1 MAQFF
6 LGVDVGGTKCH
17 ALIADDQGRAFG
29 FSEGG
34 PGNHEEVG
42 YEGLEKALHE
52 VTDKALHSAGLTR
65 DQIAGGGFGI
75 AGYDWPSERPETMLA
90 IDSLGLTAKVEAVN
104 DAIVGLLA
112 GASQGWGVAVV
123 AGTGS
128 NCWGWDLNRHAAHL
142 TGCGRQFGEYGGA
155 GDLIDKAIEAIT
167 LEWSRRAG
175 STHLTPAFI
184 KAAGA
189 TDATDLIEGL
199 SQGRYAIGPY
209 LAPVVIRV
217 AGQGDPVARGLLRW
231 MGRELGDQ
239 ARGVIR
245 QLQIEDMEFEV
256 VLVGSLYDGNPL
268 MVDAMRET
276 IQTLAPEARL
286 VRLTA
291 PPVVG
296 GVLLAMEQCGLDIL
310 SMRDAL
316 IQSTIEFIRDRKDQT
331 TPTE

>member
-17 ALIADDQGRAFG
+17 ALLADEHGRVLG

-42 YEGLEKALHE
+42 YNGLEKALQE
-52 VTDKALHSAGLTR
+52 VTQKALRSTSLTP
-65 DQIAGGGFGI
+65 DQIAGAGFGI
-75 AGYDWPSERPETMLA
+75 AGYDWPSERQQTLKA
-90 IDSLGLTAKVEAVN
+90 ITTLGLTAKIEAVN

-128 NCWGWDLNRHAAHL
+128 NCWGWDLERHTAHL
-142 TGCGRQFGEYGGA
+142 TGCGSRFGEYGGA
-155 GDLIDKAIEAIT
+155 GNLIEKAVEAIA
-167 LEWSRRAG
+167 LEWSRRG
-175 STHLTPAFI
+175 GPTQLTPAFI

-189 TDATDLIEGL
+189 THATDLIEGL
-199 SQGRYAIGPY
+199 SQGRYVIGPS
-209 LAPVVIRV
+209 LAPIVIRV

-286 VRLTA
+286 VRLAA

-310 SMRDAL
+310 SIRDVL
-316 IQSTIEFIRDRKDQT
+316 IKSTIEFIRDRKDQISST
-331 TPTE
+331 